1 MIGDVR
7 AYAIRVGLY
16 EEVVQCMDGWG
27 YYTRMIWIK

>member
-16 EEVVQCMDGWG
+16 EEVVQCMDWMGLLE
-27 YYTRMIWIK
+27 